1 MNGSENEKVVRF
13 QKASEALIDI
23 EAFASDEMQRRF
35 NEMREKFIAKWQE
48 EVESGIA
55 RGLKRLGITMEQLNS
70 GTFGQF
76 VIENC
81 RDGSTIY
88 GIELAGKTTV
98 ICTMAPMFRMKPE
111 DNPNFVGVAPV

>member
-1 MNGSENEKVVRF
+1 MSEDQTGKVVRF
-13 QKASEALIDI
+13 PKASEALIDV

-35 NEMREKFIAKWQE
+35 NEMRDKFIAKWQG
-48 EVESGIA
+48 EVENGIQ
-55 RGLKRLGITMEQLNS
+55 RGLKRLGITMEQLAS

-81 RDGSTIY
+81 RDGSTNY
-88 GIELAGKTTV
+88 GIELAGNTTV
-98 ICTMAPMFRMKPE
+98 ICTMAPMFRKNPE